1 MVDDEN
7 NPISV
12 ILTSLPS
19 FVTFKSSDYSFQ
31 ITPVNPSNSI
41 GMFNVKGYLS
51 DLKLT
56 TDFEFSIEVFNQPPK
71 FKQYPKNLKA
81 SIIVENIFDLPLGD
95 DEEGFPLK
103 YKLGMQDGSA
113 IPTFIKY
120 NEAENRLYVMTE
132 K

>member
-81 SIIVENIFDLPLGD
+81 SIIVENTFDLPLGD
-95 DEEGFPLK
+95 DEEGLPLK
-103 YKLGMQDGSA
+103 YKVGMQDGSA